1 MLPDNGGEMENIMEI
16 GIVGLGLIG
25 GSLAKAISQNTDH
38 TVYGMDISD
47 TVVKKAVLVDAIEQP
62 LTDELL
68 PQCDIVIVALYP
80 QATIDY
86 VKAHADLF
94 KKDSIVLDCGGVK
107 GVVCDALM
115 PLAEEKGFLF
125 VGGHPM
131 AGLEHSGFTYAKKSL
146 FNNASMIFTPTKG
159 PIESMETL
167 KNLFTSI
174 GFTNI
179 EIATPQDHDRKIA
192 FTSQLAHVV
201 SNAYIKSPTAT
212 EHMGFSAGSYKDLT
226 RVAKLNE
233 DMWTELFLEN
243 PDNLSRE
250 IDGIIEELAKYS
262 NAIKAGDAAALREL
276 LKDGR
281 EKKAIIDG
289 EIF

>member
-1 MLPDNGGEMENIMEI
+1 MEI

-25 GSLAKAISQNTDH
+25 GSLAKAISQNTDNI
-38 TVYGMDISD
+38 VYGTDLSD
-47 TVVKKAVLVDAIEQP
+47 QVVKKAVLINAIEQP

-86 VKAHADLF
+86 VKSHADLF
-94 KKDSIVLDCGGVK
+94 APDSIVIDCGGVK
-107 GVVCDALM
+107 GIVCDALI
-115 PLAEEKGFLF
+115 PLAEEHGFLF

-131 AGLEHSGFTYAKKSL
+131 AGLEHSGFTYAKKTL
-146 FNNASMIFTPTKG
+146 FNNASMVFTPTRG
-159 PIESMETL
+159 PIESMSRL
-167 KNLFTSI
+167 KDLFTAI

-179 EIATPQDHDRKIA
+179 QIATPEEHDKKIA

-201 SNAYIKSPTAT
+201 SNAYIKSPTAM

-233 DMWTELFLEN
+233 HMWTELFLEN
-243 PDNLSRE
+243 PENLTNEIDMLIDNLK
-250 IDGIIEELAKYS
+250 KYS
-262 NAIKAGDAAALREL
+262 DAIKAKDSETLCDLLR
-276 LKDGR
+276 DGR
-281 EKKAIIDG
+281 EKKALIDG

>member
-1 MLPDNGGEMENIMEI
+1 MEI

-38 TVYGMDISD
+38 TVYGTDLSEQ
-47 TVVKKAVLVDAIEQP
+47 VVRKAVLVDAIEQP

-86 VKAHADLF
+86 VKEHAHLF
-94 KKDSIVLDCGGVK
+94 RKESIVVDCGGIK
-107 GVVCDALM
+107 KLVCDTLI
-115 PLAEEKGFLF
+115 PLAEDHGFLF

-159 PIESMETL
+159 PIESMEKL
-167 KNLFTSI
+167 KELFTSI

-179 EIATPQDHDRKIA
+179 EISTAEEHDRKIA

-201 SNAYIKSPTAT
+201 SNAYIKSPTAL
-212 EHMGFSAGSYKDLT
+212 EHSGFSAGSYKDLT
-226 RVAKLNE
+226 RVAKLN
-233 DMWTELFLEN
+233 DVMWTELFLEN
-243 PDNLSRE
+243 ADNLVAE
-250 IDGIIEELAKYS
+250 IDTLIGNLQQYS
-262 NAIKAGDAAALREL
+262 TAIRERDAETLCAL

-281 EKKAIIDG
+281 EKKALIDG

>member
-1 MLPDNGGEMENIMEI
+1 MEI

-38 TVYGMDISD
+38 TVYGTDLSQQVI
-47 TVVKKAVLVDAIEQP
+47 KKAVLVNAIEQP
-62 LTDELL
+62 LTEELL
-68 PQCDIVIVALYP
+68 PQCDVVIIALYP
-80 QATIDY
+80 KDTIRY
-86 VKAHADLF
+86 VTEHADYF
-94 KKDSIVLDCGGVK
+94 KKGAIVLDCCGIK
-107 GVVCDALM
+107 DMVCDALI
-115 PLAEEKGFLF
+115 PLAESKGFLF

-146 FNNASMIFTPTKG
+146 FHNASMIFTTTRG

-167 KNLFTSI
+167 KKLFTSI

-179 EIATPQDHDRKIA
+179 EIATPKEHDRKIA

-201 SNAYIKSPTAT
+201 SNAYIKSPTAQ

-243 PDNLSRE
+243 ADNLTQE
-250 IDGIIEELAKYS
+250 IDTLIDHLQQYRD
-262 NAIKAGDAAALREL
+262 AIREGDSETLRGL
-276 LKDGR
+276 LRDGR
-281 EKKAIIDG
+281 EKKALIDG

>member
-1 MLPDNGGEMENIMEI
+1 MEI

-38 TVYGMDISD
+38 TVYGTDLSEQ
-47 TVVKKAVLVDAIEQP
+47 VVRKAVLVDAIEQP

-86 VKAHADLF
+86 VKEHAHLF
-94 KKDSIVLDCGGVK
+94 RKESIVVDCGGIK
-107 GVVCDALM
+107 KLVCDTLI
-115 PLAEEKGFLF
+115 PPAEDHGFLF

-159 PIESMETL
+159 PIESMEKL
-167 KNLFTSI
+167 KELFTSI

-179 EIATPQDHDRKIA
+179 EISTAEEHDRKIA

-201 SNAYIKSPTAT
+201 SNAYIKSPTAL
-212 EHMGFSAGSYKDLT
+212 EHSGFSAGSYKDLT

-233 DMWTELFLEN
+233 VMWTELFLEN
-243 PDNLSRE
+243 ADNLAAE
-250 IDGIIEELAKYS
+250 IDTLIGNLQQYS
-262 NAIKAGDAAALREL
+262 TAIRERDAETLCAL

-281 EKKAIIDG
+281 EKKALIDG

>member
-1 MLPDNGGEMENIMEI
+1 MEI

-25 GSLAKAISQNTDH
+25 GSLAKAISQNTDN
-38 TVYGMDISD
+38 TVYGADLSD
-47 TVVKKAVLVDAIEQP
+47 QVVKKAVLVGAIEQP
-62 LTDELL
+62 LTDSLL
-68 PQCDIVIVALYP
+68 SQCDIIIAALYP

-86 VKAHADLF
+86 IKEKAHLF
-94 KKDSIVLDCGGVK
+94 KKGCIVVDCGGVK
-107 GVVCDALM
+107 RIVCRELI
-115 PLAEEKGFLF
+115 PFSEEQGFLF

-131 AGLEHSGFTYAKKSL
+131 AGLEHSGFTYAKRSL

-167 KNLFTSI
+167 KKLFTSI

-179 EIATPQDHDRKIA
+179 EISTPQDHDRKIA

-201 SNAYIKSPTAT
+201 SNAYIKSPAAL
-212 EHMGFSAGSYKDLT
+212 EHAGFSAGSYRDLT

-243 PDNLSRE
+243 ADNLVRE
-250 IDGIIEELAKYS
+250 IDILINNLKEYRD
-262 NAIKAGDAAALREL
+262 AIKTGDSDTLRALLR
-276 LKDGR
+276 DGR
-281 EKKAIIDG
+281 EKKALIDG
-289 EIF
+289 EVF

>member
-1 MLPDNGGEMENIMEI
+1 MEI

-38 TVYGMDISD
+38 TVYGTDLSEQ
-47 TVVKKAVLVDAIEQP
+47 VVKKAVLVNAIEQQ
-62 LTDELL
+62 LTDDLL

-80 QATIDY
+80 QATIEY
-86 VKAHADLF
+86 VREHAHLF
-94 KKDSIVLDCGGVK
+94 RKESIVVDCGGIK
-107 GVVCDALM
+107 KLVCDTLI
-115 PLAEEKGFLF
+115 PLAEENGFLF

-159 PIESMETL
+159 PIESMEKL
-167 KNLFTSI
+167 KELFTSI

-179 EIATPQDHDRKIA
+179 EISTAEEHDRKIA

-201 SNAYIKSPTAT
+201 SNAYIKSPTALD
-212 EHMGFSAGSYKDLT
+212 HSGFSAGSYKDLT

-233 DMWTELFLEN
+233 VMWTELFLEN
-243 PDNLSRE
+243 ADNLATE
-250 IDGIIEELAKYS
+250 IDTLIGNLQQYS
-262 NAIKAGDAAALREL
+262 TAIRERNTETLCAL

-281 EKKAIIDG
+281 EKKALIDG

>member
-1 MLPDNGGEMENIMEI
+1 MEI

-38 TVYGMDISD
+38 TVYGADISD

-62 LTDELL
+62 LTEELL
-68 PQCDIVIVALYP
+68 PQCDITIVALYP
-80 QATIDY
+80 QATIEY
-86 VKAHADLF
+86 VKTHADSF
-94 KKDSIVLDCGGVK
+94 KKGSIVLDCGGVK
-107 GVVCDALM
+107 GIVCDALM
-115 PLAEEKGFLF
+115 PLADEKDFIF
-125 VGGHPM
+125 IGGHPM
-131 AGLEHSGFTYAKKSL
+131 AGLEHSGFQYAKKSL

-159 PIESMETL
+159 PIEKMEML
-167 KNLFTSI
+167 KTLFTSI

-179 EIATPQDHDRKIA
+179 EISSAADHDRKIA

-233 DMWTELFLEN
+233 HMWTELFLEN
-243 PDNLSRE
+243 ADNLTGE
-250 IDGIIEELAKYS
+250 IDGLIAQLKKYS
-262 NAIKAGDAAALREL
+262 DAIKDSDADTLREL

>member
-1 MLPDNGGEMENIMEI
+1 MEI

-25 GSLAKAISQNTDH
+25 GSLAKAISQNTDN
-38 TVYGMDISD
+38 TVYGTDISEQ
-47 TVVKKAVLVDAIEQP
+47 VVKKAILVNAIEQP

-68 PQCDIVIVALYP
+68 PHCDILIIALYP
-80 QATIDY
+80 QATVNY
-86 VKAHADLF
+86 VKAHADMI
-94 KKDSIVLDCGGVK
+94 KKGAVVLDCCGIK
-107 GVVCDALM
+107 GLVCDELI
-115 PLAEEKGFLF
+115 PLSEKKGFLF

-146 FNNASMIFTPTKG
+146 FNNASMIFTATKG
-159 PIESMETL
+159 PIEIMETL
-167 KNLFTSI
+167 KKLFTSI

-179 EIATPQDHDRKIA
+179 EISTPEAHDKKIA

-201 SNAYIKSPTAT
+201 SNAYIKSPTAR
-212 EHMGFSAGSYKDLT
+212 EHAGFSAGSYKDLT

-233 DMWTELFLEN
+233 TMWTELFLEN
-243 PDNLSRE
+243 ADNLTSE
-250 IDGIIEELAKYS
+250 IDCLIGNLKEYS
-262 NAIKAGDAAALREL
+262 DAIKARDADTLKAL

-281 EKKAIIDG
+281 EKKALIDG

>member
-1 MLPDNGGEMENIMEI
+1 MEI

-25 GSLAKAISQNTDH
+25 GSLAKSISQNTDH
-38 TVYGMDISD
+38 TVYGTDLSEQ
-47 TVVKKAVLVDAIEQP
+47 VVRKAVLVDAIEQP

-86 VKAHADLF
+86 VKEHAHLF
-94 KKDSIVLDCGGVK
+94 RKESIVVDCGGIK
-107 GVVCDALM
+107 KLVCDTLI
-115 PLAEEKGFLF
+115 PLAEDHGFLF

-159 PIESMETL
+159 PIESMEKL
-167 KNLFTSI
+167 KELFTSI

-179 EIATPQDHDRKIA
+179 EISTAEEHDRKIA

-201 SNAYIKSPTAT
+201 SNAYIKSPTAL
-212 EHMGFSAGSYKDLT
+212 EHSGFSAGSYKDLT

-233 DMWTELFLEN
+233 VMWTELFLEN
-243 PDNLSRE
+243 ADNLAAE
-250 IDGIIEELAKYS
+250 IDTLIGNLQQYS
-262 NAIKAGDAAALREL
+262 TAIRERDAETLCAL

-281 EKKAIIDG
+281 EKKALIDG

>member
-1 MLPDNGGEMENIMEI
+1 MN
-16 GIVGLGLIG
+16 
-25 GSLAKAISQNTDH
+25 
-38 TVYGMDISD
+38 
-47 TVVKKAVLVDAIEQP
+47 AIEQP
-62 LTDELL
+62 LTDSLL

-80 QATIDY
+80 KAAIEY
-86 VKAHADLF
+86 VQAHADLIRPGA
-94 KKDSIVLDCGGVK
+94 IVVDCCGVK
-107 GVVCDALM
+107 KIVCDALI

-146 FNNASMIFTPTKG
+146 FNNASMIFTTTKG
-159 PIESMETL
+159 PIESISRL
-167 KNLFTSI
+167 KDLFTSI

-179 EIATPQDHDRKIA
+179 EITTPEEHDKRIA

-201 SNAYIKSPTAT
+201 SNAYIKSPTAMQ
-212 EHMGFSAGSYKDLT
+212 HAGFSAGSYRDLT

-243 PDNLSRE
+243 PENLAEE
-250 IDGIIEELAKYS
+250 IDTLIENLKLYS
-262 NAIKAGDAAALREL
+262 DAIKANDSGTLHAL

>member
-1 MLPDNGGEMENIMEI
+1 MEI

-38 TVYGMDISD
+38 TVYGTDLSEQ
-47 TVVKKAVLVDAIEQP
+47 VVKKAVLVNAIEQQ
-62 LTDELL
+62 LTDDLL

-80 QATIDY
+80 QATIEY
-86 VKAHADLF
+86 VREHAHLF
-94 KKDSIVLDCGGVK
+94 RKESIVVDCGGIK
-107 GVVCDALM
+107 KLVCDTLI
-115 PLAEEKGFLF
+115 PLAEENGFLF

-159 PIESMETL
+159 PIESMEKL
-167 KNLFTSI
+167 KELFTSI

-179 EIATPQDHDRKIA
+179 EISTAEEHDRKIA

-201 SNAYIKSPTAT
+201 SNAYIKSPTAL
-212 EHMGFSAGSYKDLT
+212 EHSGFSAGSYKDLT

-233 DMWTELFLEN
+233 VMWTELFLEN
-243 PDNLSRE
+243 ADNLAAE
-250 IDGIIEELAKYS
+250 IDTLIGNLQQYS
-262 NAIKAGDAAALREL
+262 TAIRERDAETLCAL

-281 EKKAIIDG
+281 EKKALIDG

>member
-1 MLPDNGGEMENIMEI
+1 MDI

-38 TVYGMDISD
+38 TVYGTDLSD
-47 TVVKKAVLVDAIEQP
+47 TVVKKAILVDAIEGP
-62 LTDELL
+62 LTDDLL
-68 PQCDIVIVALYP
+68 PHCDLVIVALYP
-80 QATIDY
+80 QASIDY

-94 KKDSIVLDCGGVK
+94 KKGSIVLDCGGVK
-107 GVVCDALM
+107 GIVCDALM

-167 KNLFTSI
+167 KELFTAI

-179 EIATPQDHDRKIA
+179 EISTPKDHDRKIA

-201 SNAYIKSPTAT
+201 SNAYIKSPTAS
-212 EHMGFSAGSYKDLT
+212 EHLGFSAGSYKDLT

-243 PDNLSRE
+243 ADNLSNE
-250 IDGIIEELAKYS
+250 IDILIENLQKY
-262 NAIKAGDAAALREL
+262 NTAIKSGDADNLCEL
-276 LKDGR
+276 LRDGR
-281 EKKAIIDG
+281 EKKALIDG

>member
-1 MLPDNGGEMENIMEI
+1 MEI

-38 TVYGMDISD
+38 TVYGTDISEQ
-47 TVVKKAVLVDAIEQP
+47 VVRKAVLVDAIEQP

-86 VKAHADLF
+86 VKEHASLF
-94 KKDSIVLDCGGVK
+94 KKDSIVVDCGGIK
-107 GVVCDALM
+107 QLVCDELI
-115 PLAEEKGFLF
+115 PLAEEHGFLF

-167 KNLFTSI
+167 KKLFTSI

-179 EIATPQDHDRKIA
+179 EISTAKEHDRKIA

-201 SNAYIKSPTAT
+201 SNAYIKSPTAL
-212 EHMGFSAGSYKDLT
+212 EHSGFSAGSYKDLT

-233 DMWTELFLEN
+233 VMWTELFLEN
-243 PDNLSRE
+243 ADNLAAE
-250 IDGIIEELAKYS
+250 IDTLIENLQQYS
-262 NAIKAGDAAALREL
+262 TAIRERDAETLCEL

-281 EKKAIIDG
+281 EKKALIDG

>member
-1 MLPDNGGEMENIMEI
+1 MEI

-38 TVYGMDISD
+38 TVYGTDLSEQ
-47 TVVKKAVLVDAIEQP
+47 VVRKAVLVDAIEQP

-86 VKAHADLF
+86 VKEHAHLF
-94 KKDSIVLDCGGVK
+94 RKESIVVDCGGIK
-107 GVVCDALM
+107 KLVCDTLI
-115 PLAEEKGFLF
+115 PLAEDHGFLF

-159 PIESMETL
+159 PIESMEKL
-167 KNLFTSI
+167 KELFTSI

-179 EIATPQDHDRKIA
+179 EISTAEEHDRKIA

-201 SNAYIKSPTAT
+201 SNAYIKSPTAL
-212 EHMGFSAGSYKDLT
+212 EHSGFSAGSYKDLT

-233 DMWTELFLEN
+233 VMWTELFLEN
-243 PDNLSRE
+243 ADNLAAE
-250 IDGIIEELAKYS
+250 IDTLIGNLQQYS
-262 NAIKAGDAAALREL
+262 TAIRERDAETLCAL

-281 EKKAIIDG
+281 EKKALIDG